1 MELILLEKVQN
12 LGGLGDKVN
21 VKPGYG
27 RNYLLPTGKAV
38 PATADNLAAFEARKA
53 ELEQAESGKLAAAQ
67 ARKDALAEYTVEITA
82 NTSPEGRLYGS
93 IGARE
98 LAEHLTEKGYAV
110 AKSEVTMGEG
120 PIRVPGEYDVPL
132 QLHADVE
139 CIVKVV
145 VIGEEV

>member
-1 MELILLEKVQN
+1 MQLILLEKVQN

-38 PATADNLAAFEARKA
+38 PATAENLAAFEARKA
-53 ELEQAESGKLAAAQ
+53 ELEQAENEKLAAAQ
-67 ARKDALAEYTVEITA
+67 ARKDALADYTVEVTA
-82 NTSPEGRLYGS
+82 NVSPEGRLYGS

-110 AKSEVTMGEG
+110 AKSEVIMSEG
-120 PIRVPGEYDVPL
+120 PIRVPGEYDIPL

-139 CIVKVV
+139 STIKVII
-145 VIGEEV
+145 IGEEA

>member
-21 VKPGYG
+21 VKAGYG

-38 PATADNLAAFEARKA
+38 PATATNLEAFKARKS
-53 ELEQAESGKLAAAQ
+53 ELEQAESEKLAAAQ
-67 ARKDALAEYTVEITA
+67 ARKDAMAEYTVEITA
-82 NTSPEGRLYGS
+82 NVSPEGRLYGS

-98 LAEHLTEKGYAV
+98 LAEHLTEKGYPV
-110 AKSEVTMGEG
+110 AKSEVIMGEG
-120 PIRVPGEYDVPL
+120 PIRVPGEYEIPL

-139 CIVKVV
+139 SIVKVV

>member
-38 PATADNLAAFEARKA
+38 PATAANLEAFEARKA
-53 ELEQAESGKLAAAQ
+53 ELEQAESEKLAAAQ
-67 ARKDALAEYTVEITA
+67 ARKDAMAEYTVEIIA
-82 NTSPEGRLYGS
+82 NVSPEGRLYGS

-98 LAEHLTEKGYAV
+98 LAEHLTEKGYPV
-110 AKSEVTMGEG
+110 AKSEVIMGEG
-120 PIRVPGEYDVPL
+120 PIRVPGEYEIPL

-139 CIVKVV
+139 SIIKVV
-145 VIGEEV
+145 VTGEEV

>member
-12 LGGLGDKVN
+12 LGGLGDKVT

-38 PATADNLAAFEARKA
+38 PATKENLEAFEARKA
-53 ELEQAESGKLAAAQ
+53 ELEQAENEKLAAAQ
-67 ARKDALAEYTVEITA
+67 ARKDAMTDYTVEITA
-82 NTSPEGRLYGS
+82 NVSPEGRLYGS

-98 LAEHLTEKGYAV
+98 LAEHLTEQGYPV
-110 AKSEVTMGEG
+110 AKSEVIMGEG
-120 PIRVPGEYDVPL
+120 PIRVPGEYEIPL

-139 CIVKVV
+139 AIIKVV
-145 VIGEEV
+145 VTGEEV